1 MRAAHKAA
9 ITSILGRSNIM
20 IKKLLSMACVLA
32 LAGTA
37 QAATNWNMSTE
48 QPDNNFLTQNAREF
62 AADIKAATNGELN
75 INVQSN
81 SVLLKRPEVKR
92 GVQQGVVQAGE
103 MLVAAIGNEDPLF
116 EVDSVPFLAS
126 SFDQS
131 EKLWKATRPFL
142 AERLDK
148 QGIVLVYGSPWPP
161 QGIYTK
167 KPVEQL
173 SDLAG
178 VRFRAYSPATS
189 RLVSLMGAVPTTV
202 QTPEVPQAFSTGII
216 DAMLTS
222 PATGV
227 DSQAW
232 DYVKYYYDAQVF
244 IPQSFVIINKR
255 AFQRLPENVQKAVL
269 EAGERA
275 EQRGWAM
282 SREQTSKLT
291 QTMADK
297 GMVVGQLS
305 EKLAGELHAIGQT
318 MTEEWLK
325 KAGADGQKLLDTYRQ
340 P

>member
-1 MRAAHKAA
+1 
-9 ITSILGRSNIM
+9 M

-305 EKLAGELHAIGQT
+305 ETLAGELHAIGQT

>member
-1 MRAAHKAA
+1 
-9 ITSILGRSNIM
+9 M

-255 AFQRLPENVQKAVL
+255 AFQRLPENIQKAVL

>member
-1 MRAAHKAA
+1 
-9 ITSILGRSNIM
+9 M

-255 AFQRLPENVQKAVL
+255 AFQRLPETVQKAVL
-269 EAGERA
+269 DAGARA
-275 EQRGWAM
+275 EERGWAM

-297 GMVVGQLS
+297 GMVVGNLS
-305 EKLAGELHAIGQT
+305 EKLSSEMHAIGQT

-325 KAGADGQKLLDTYRQ
+325 KAGADGQKLLDAYRQ

>member
-1 MRAAHKAA
+1 
-9 ITSILGRSNIM
+9 M

>member
-1 MRAAHKAA
+1 
-9 ITSILGRSNIM
+9 M

-255 AFQRLPENVQKAVL
+255 AFQRLQENVQKAVL

>member
-1 MRAAHKAA
+1 
-9 ITSILGRSNIM
+9 M

-167 KPVEQL
+167 QPVEQL

-244 IPQSFVIINKR
+244 IPQSFVIVNKR

-297 GMVVGQLS
+297 GMVVGPLS
-305 EKLAGELHAIGQT
+305 DKLAAQLQAIGQT